1 MSPILK
7 LRGASALSD
16 FRLAKLLPQLKSV
29 HRGAQGLA
37 AEHRHFVEI
46 TAPLDP
52 HETQLLE
59 RLLAYGTPLAGKHAG
74 QEFFLVV
81 PRIGTISPWSS
92 KATDIARQCGLANV
106 RRIERGTAYFLRVT
120 GRLEDGHRAA
130 LAAVLHDR
138 MTETVIRS
146 EDGADALF
154 AHVPPRPLAHIALG
168 AEPRA
173 ALEAANLRLGLALSA
188 DEIEYL
194 AAAYATLGR
203 DPTDAELTM
212 FAQANSEHCRH
223 KIFNAAWIVDGEKKA
238 QTLFGMIR
246 HTHAANPQGT
256 VLAYSDNAAIMEGRV
271 AERFYPRAG
280 GTYVQVAELT
290 HTVMKCETH
299 NHPTAISPF
308 PGAATGAG
316 GEIRDEGATGRG
328 AKPKAGLAGFSVS
341 NLRIPGAERPWEE
354 ANYGRPNRI
363 VSALDIMLEGPIGAA
378 AFNNEF
384 GRPNLAGYL
393 RVFEQEVAGLQRGYH
408 KPIMLAGG
416 IGSITDAQTA
426 KKGLPAGTLLIQ
438 LGGPGMLIGMGGGAA
453 SSMGAGTNTEDLDFD
468 SVQRGNAEIQRRA
481 QEVIDRCWQL
491 GADNPILSIHDVGA
505 GGLSNAMP
513 ELAHTAGR
521 GAHFDLRAIPSE
533 DTGMSPREIWCNEAQ
548 ERYVLGIAPQDLE
561 RFRALCERERCPFAV
576 LGTATAEPQLVV
588 EDPKLGGKPVD
599 MAMETLL
606 GKPPKMV
613 RDVRHAP
620 RPPQPFALDGIDLK
634 DAAYRV
640 LRHPSVADKTFL
652 ISIGDRTV
660 GGLCSRDPFVGPW
673 QVPVADC
680 AVTLMDYEGYAGEA
694 FALGERT
701 PLALIDGPASGRMA
715 VGEALT
721 NLAAARVHSLDRVK
735 LSANWMAAAGFPG
748 EDAALFD
755 TVRAVALDL
764 CPALGVA
771 IPVGKDS
778 LSMRTAWSEQGV
790 QKEVV
795 APLSLIVTAF
805 APVSDARGT
814 LTPQLRTDA
823 GDTELLLID
832 LGGGRNRLG
841 GSILAQVHNQ
851 FGTEAPDLDDPAR
864 LAGFFRAV
872 QALAREG
879 LVVAYHDRS
888 DGGLFA
894 TVCEMAFAGRC
905 GVTLS
910 LDALALD
917 AWTEDVDGFRR
928 NGEEQLAGRVHDLA
942 LAALFSE
949 ELGAVLQIRAADR
962 QRVMDVLRVEG
973 VHACATLF
981 GHLNDKDEIR
991 FTRNA
996 KPIFG
1001 EKRIDL
1007 QRAWSETTWR
1017 MQALRDNPEC
1027 ANEEYDRI
1035 LDPADAGL
1043 SVSLTFDANED
1054 IAAPF
1059 IGKGSRPRVAI
1070 LREQGVNGQV
1080 EMAAAFHRAGFE
1092 SVDVHM
1098 TDIIAARTD
1107 LSGYAGFAAGGGF
1120 SYGDVLGAGQGWA
1133 KSILFNPR
1141 AREAFEAFF
1150 GRGDTFALGVCN
1162 GCQMMTALK
1171 SLIPGAA
1178 QWPAFLRNRSEQF
1191 EARLVEVE
1199 ITPGPSL
1206 FFEGMAGSRMP
1217 VATAHGEG
1225 RAVFDTPEHQKNAL
1239 VTMRYVNS
1247 QGKPAVRY
1255 PHNPNGSPGG
1265 ITGLTTA
1272 DGRFTVV
1279 MPHPERVF
1287 RSVQMSWAP
1296 EGAGEDSPWMRMFRN
1311 CRRKVG

>member
-1 MSPILK
+1 MSTILK
-7 LRGASALSD
+7 LRGALALSD
-16 FRLAKLLPQLKSV
+16 FRLAKLLPQLKAVLPGVQSV
-29 HRGAQGLA
+29 A
-37 AEHRHFVEI
+37 AEYRHFAEI
-46 TAPLDP
+46 SAPLDA
-52 HETQLLE
+52 HERQLLE
-59 RLLAYGTPLAGKHAG
+59 RLLAYGAPLAGSYAKD
-74 QEFFLVV
+74 QFFLVV
-81 PRIGTISPWSS
+81 PRIGTLSPWSS
-92 KATDIARQCGLANV
+92 KATDIARQCGLPKV
-106 RRIERGTAYFLRVT
+106 RRIERGTAYYLKLPGNPGARE
-120 GRLEDGHRAA
+120 RASLAA
-130 LAAVLHDR
+130 LLHDR
-138 MTETVIRS
+138 MTETALAS
-146 EDGADALF
+146 EDEADALF
-154 AHVPPRPLAHIALG
+154 THVPPRPLSSIPLG
-168 AEPRA
+168 GNPRA
-173 ALEAANLRLGLALSA
+173 ALEGANSRLGLALSP
-188 DEIEYL
+188 DEIDYL
-194 AAAYATLGR
+194 ADAYATLGR
-203 DPTDAELTM
+203 DPTDTELTM

-223 KIFNAAWIVDGEKKA
+223 KIFNASWIVDGEEKEHS
-238 QTLFGMIR
+238 LFGMIK
-246 HTHAANPQGT
+246 HTHASNPQGT
-256 VLAYSDNAAIMEGRV
+256 VLAYTDNAAIMEGRI
-271 AERFYPRAG
+271 ADRFYPG
-280 GTYVQVAELT
+280 GDGAYKPHTELT

-341 NLRIPGAERPWEE
+341 NLRIPGAPQAWEKE
-354 ANYGRPNRI
+354 DYGRPTRI
-363 VSALDIMLEGPIGAA
+363 VSAFDIMIEGPIGAA

-384 GRPNLAGYL
+384 GRPNLAGYF
-393 RVFEQEVAGLQRGYH
+393 RSFEQAVAGIQRGYH

-416 IGSITDAQTA
+416 IGNIADAQSA
-426 KKGLPAGTLLIQ
+426 KAGLPPGTLLIQ

-453 SSMGAGTNTEDLDFD
+453 SSMGAGANTEDLDFD

-491 GADNPILSIHDVGA
+491 GAANPVLSIHDVGA

-513 ELAHTAGR
+513 ELAHSAGR
-521 GAHFDLRAIPSE
+521 GAKFDLRAIPSE

-548 ERYVLGIAPQDLE
+548 ERYVLGVAPKDLE
-561 RFRALCERERCPFAV
+561 RFKAICERERCPFAV
-576 LGTATAEPQLVV
+576 LGEATGDAQLVV
-588 EDPKLGGKPVD
+588 ADPQLGGTPVD
-599 MAMETLL
+599 LAMETLL
-606 GKPPKMV
+606 GKPPKML
-613 RDVRHAP
+613 RDVKRIERKPAHFDP
-620 RPPQPFALDGIDLK
+620 GGIDLK
-634 DAAYRV
+634 EAAYRV
-640 LRHPSVADKTFL
+640 LRHPTVADKTFL

-680 AVTLMDYEGYAGEA
+680 AVTLLDYEGYAGEA
-694 FALGERT
+694 FAIGERT

-715 VGEALT
+715 VGEAVT
-721 NLAAARVHSLDRVK
+721 NLAAARVDSLDRVK
-735 LSANWMAAAGFPG
+735 LSANWMAAAGYPG

-755 TVRAVALDL
+755 TVKAVALDL
-764 CPALGVA
+764 CPALGIA

-778 LSMRTAWSEQGV
+778 LSMRTAWTDGGS

-814 LTPQLRTDA
+814 LTPRLRTDA
-823 GDTELLLID
+823 GATELLLLD

-851 FGTEAPDLDDPAR
+851 FGNDSPDLDEPQR

-872 QALAREG
+872 QRLSREG
-879 LVVAYHDRS
+879 LVLAYHDRS

-894 TVCEMAFAGRC
+894 TVCEMAFAGHC
-905 GVTLS
+905 GATLS
-910 LDALALD
+910 LDALASD
-917 AWTEDVDGFRR
+917 AWSEDVDGFRR
-928 NGEEQLAGRVHDLA
+928 NGEDQLAGRVRDRA

-949 ELGAVLQIRAADR
+949 ELGAVVQIRAEDR
-962 QRVMDVLRVEG
+962 QKVMDLLREEG
-973 VHACATLF
+973 VHAFATLIGF
-981 GHLNDKDEIR
+981 LNDKDEIR

-996 KPIFG
+996 KNVFA
-1001 EKRIDL
+1001 EKRVDL

-1027 ANEEYDRI
+1027 AQEEYDRV
-1035 LDPADAGL
+1035 LDASDPGL
-1043 SVSLTFDANED
+1043 SVSLTFDPAED
-1054 IAAPF
+1054 IAAPY
-1059 IGKGSRPRVAI
+1059 IGKGARPRVAV

-1080 EMAAAFHRAGFE
+1080 ELAAAFHRAGFE
-1092 SVDVHM
+1092 AADVHM
-1098 TDIIAARTD
+1098 SDIIAGRTS
-1107 LSGYAGFAAGGGF
+1107 LSGFAGFAAGGGF
-1120 SYGDVLGAGQGWA
+1120 SYGDVLGGGQGWA

-1141 AREAFEAFF
+1141 AREEFEAFF
-1150 GRGDTFALGVCN
+1150 RRGDTFALGICN

-1191 EARLVEVE
+1191 EARFIEVE

-1206 FFEGMAGSRMP
+1206 FFEGMAGSRIP

-1225 RAVFDTPEHQKNAL
+1225 RAAFDAPEHLKNAL
-1239 VTMRYVNS
+1239 VAMRFVDHR
-1247 QGKPAVRY
+1247 GKVAETY
-1255 PHNPNGSPGG
+1255 PQNVNGSPQG
-1265 ITGLTTA
+1265 ISGLTTA

-1296 EGAGEDSPWMRMFRN
+1296 DDAKEDSAWMRMFRN